1 MENKPYSQLQEDE
14 IDLGK
19 LTAVACEHKKQV
31 FSIIIGCTILATG
44 ISFILPKQY
53 ESTTLVQAQ
62 SVANTNTMAAVV
74 GISQGSS
81 NSIINYIELMKS
93 RRVLEPIIDDME
105 WNEEN
110 KPKAEEF
117 AKKYLDIKNTK
128 QTNLIA
134 VTAKGKTPE
143 EAQKISQSVVDNF
156 MLLQTDMNQ
165 QIQSLLL
172 KFLENRIEEAKKD
185 AEDAR
190 TKFAEFQQE
199 HNIYS
204 PDEQA
209 KSTVD
214 KMKAFDD
221 AISNMQVQEKANQAK
236 LEAVNAKLGDISS
249 SSRNYNINDNEI
261 VLDLRK
267 QIVAAQVELVNLRER
282 YTEENPSIVSAK
294 EKINALQNKLIGE
307 VNTIV
312 SSKYTTINSTQAGLI
327 GEQAN
332 AEVSVAVAKASEA
345 AIKQRREEEEKKLEN
360 FPKDVLGYMSLQRE
374 TNIKEQ
380 IYTSLIQQAEDKKIK
395 KAMENMDIQ
404 IVDSANL
411 PDVDRPSSPKKILI
425 VLMGIMA
432 GLVLSSVDI
441 MLLYIRNNIK

>member
-1 MENKPYSQLQEDE
+1 M
-14 IDLGK
+14 
-19 LTAVACEHKKQV
+19 
-31 FSIIIGCTILATG
+31 
-44 ISFILPKQY
+44 
-53 ESTTLVQAQ
+53 
-62 SVANTNTMAAVV
+62 
-74 GISQGSS
+74 
-81 NSIINYIELMKS
+81 
-93 RRVLEPIIDDME
+93 
-105 WNEEN
+105 
-110 KPKAEEF
+110 
-117 AKKYLDIKNTK
+117 
-128 QTNLIA
+128 
-134 VTAKGKTPE
+134 
-143 EAQKISQSVVDNF
+143 
-156 MLLQTDMNQ
+156 
-165 QIQSLLL
+165 
-172 KFLENRIEEAKKD
+172 
-185 AEDAR
+185 
-190 TKFAEFQQE
+190 
-199 HNIYS
+199 
-204 PDEQA
+204 
-209 KSTVD
+209 
-214 KMKAFDD
+214 
-221 AISNMQVQEKANQAK
+221 
-236 LEAVNAKLGDISS
+236 
-249 SSRNYNINDNEI
+249 
-261 VLDLRK
+261 
-267 QIVAAQVELVNLRER
+267 NLRER